1 MNLLQ
6 VAIGGDGSLTGG
18 DLFRREWPSL
28 LEELASEGRITPE
41 QVRLLGDLCILLQ
54 SELSYVQRLQSVRSV
69 TGPRSL
75 IWDWSHN
82 LGLVPGPVPHPDSLI
97 KLLKKGG
104 FVVLFWLRYAR
115 HARHYFTFW
124 VCQCMFYLG
133 NTNKKSNSRPI
144 FFQTARNETKRDQ
157 MQ

>member
-1 MNLLQ
+1 MKTTRLADQ
-6 VAIGGDGSLTGG
+6 AAQKKEVSL
-18 DLFRREWPSL
+18 F
-28 LEELASEGRITPE
+28 
-41 QVRLLGDLCILLQ
+41 CF
-54 SELSYVQRLQSVRSV
+54 
-69 TGPRSL
+69 
-75 IWDWSHN
+75 
-82 LGLVPGPVPHPDSLI
+82 
-97 KLLKKGG
+97 G
-104 FVVLFWLRYAR
+104 FVAR